1 MIMFDASALSP
12 ETIRLC
18 VDALR
23 FGKVEREHGMRPDY
37 ARVDI
42 ALARVEFDLS
52 IARQTRLLRNHA
64 KENAE

>member
-1 MIMFDASALSP
+1 MFDASALSP

-23 FGKVEREHGMRPDY
+23 FGKIEREHGIRPDY
-37 ARVDI
+37 ARVEI

-52 IARQTRLLRNHA
+52 IARQARLLRERA
-64 KENAE
+64 EENVE